1 MTHEQ
6 LATVLNNIF
15 PGIEASSGYIG
26 NCCPLGKYDNRH
38 FRIFTKLDIGAYY
51 PLDIEIPAGDVD
63 ARTTV
68 RCVRIIMALNNTMHV
83 TPSAAQMLNAVQ
95 YGS

>member
-15 PGIEASSGYIG
+15 PGIEAHSGYLG
-26 NCCPLGKYDNRH
+26 NCCPLGKYDDRL
-38 FRIFTKLDIGAYY
+38 FRIFTKIDIGGIR
-51 PLDIEIPAGDVD
+51 PLDIDIPAGDVD

-68 RCVRIIMALNNTMHV
+68 RCVRIIMALKNTMHV